1 MLNDKDIVE
10 ISNKI
15 NGVVAYAIPER
26 NNLVRHFN
34 PYEHKKVEM
43 EELRALSYNKGGRR
57 LMQSYLTIHNKEA
70 LAELLGEVEPEYFY
84 TAEDIHKLLE
94 SGTIDQ
100 FEDFLNFAPEGTVEQ
115 MKDIAISTK
124 LNDNRKREMIKA
136 KLGFDISN
144 AIKLLEDD
152 VEKVAEPAKKTRKA
166 APIKEAPIKEEPAET
181 GRKAAPITSN
191 TFSEKKYNVVN

>member
-15 NGVVAYAIPER
+15 NGVVAYTIPER

-43 EELRALSYNKGGRR
+43 EELRALSYNNGGRR
-57 LMQSYLTIHNKEA
+57 LMESYLTIHNKEA
-70 LAELLGEVEPEYFY
+70 LEELLGEVEPEYFY
-84 TAEDIHKLLE
+84 TTEDIHKLLE
-94 SGTIDQ
+94 SGTIAQ

-115 MKDIAISTK
+115 MKDIAISTR
-124 LNDNRKREMIKA
+124 LNDNRKREMIKK

-144 AIKLLEDD
+144 AIRLLEADA
-152 VEKVAEPAKKTRKA
+152 EKVAEPEKKTRKA
-166 APIKEAPIKEEPAET
+166 APIKEEPSEPT
-181 GRKAAPITSN
+181 RKAAPITAE
-191 TFSEKKYNVVN
+191 TFTDRKYNVVE

>member
-15 NGVVAYAIPER
+15 NGVVAYTIPER

-43 EELRALSYNKGGRR
+43 EELRALSYNNGGRR
-57 LMQSYLTIHNKEA
+57 LMESYLTIHNKEA
-70 LAELLGEVEPEYFY
+70 LEELLGEVEPEHFY
-84 TAEDIHKLLE
+84 TTEDIHKLLE
-94 SGTIDQ
+94 SGTIAQ

-115 MKDIAISTK
+115 MKDIAISTR
-124 LNDNRKREMIKA
+124 LNDNRKREMIKK

-144 AIKLLEDD
+144 ASRLLEAD
-152 VEKVAEPAKKTRKA
+152 VEKVAEPEKKTRKAVPIKEEPSEPTRKA
-166 APIKEAPIKEEPAET
+166 APITAET
-181 GRKAAPITSN
+181 FTDR
-191 TFSEKKYNVVN
+191 KYNVVE